1 MRVWFMAAAV
11 EILFQDVADERR
23 RGLIAVG
30 GLG

>member
-1 MRVWFMAAAV
+1 MAAAV